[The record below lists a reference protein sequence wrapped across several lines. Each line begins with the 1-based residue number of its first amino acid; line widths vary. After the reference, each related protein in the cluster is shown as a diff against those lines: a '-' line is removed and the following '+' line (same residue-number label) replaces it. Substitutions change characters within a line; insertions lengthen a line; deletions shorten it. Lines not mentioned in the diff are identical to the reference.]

1 VELNSLNIKI
11 AFFCQ
16 DFVGTAKGLC
26 YKKGAGSKR
35 IRPSPKISF
44 IRLKMAGRYGETLGQ
59 YLRRERE
66 SRSISLKELSKNTR
80 INEAF
85 LEALEKDDFEAFP
98 RQEFILGFLQGY
110 ARQLGLK
117 GEEVLRR
124 YRIQAELAVRKEKFQ
139 QMPLFP
145 GSAPSEEEEEEKKP
159 EWDESLPTSRK
170 RRIPWRMLA
179 QMAIILFALGLS
191 LYLHQKLKNPDRR
204 EQISKPGDISSEKGR

>member
-1 VELNSLNIKI
+1 
-11 AFFCQ
+11 
-16 DFVGTAKGLC
+16 
-26 YKKGAGSKR
+26 
-35 IRPSPKISF
+35 
-44 IRLKMAGRYGETLGQ
+44 MAGRYGETLGQ

-124 YRIQAELAVRKEKFQ
+124 YRIQAELAVRKEEFQ

-159 EWDESLPTSRK
+159 EWDEPLPTSRK